1 MFFLSS
7 KLILCAKTWL
17 EDGEFFEVSV
27 RMQQEGKRTFLK
39 TGESVQASFIWLQ
52 LKGKKEENAKMKEDR
67 KQKKK
72 KSKPILKNKLNNH
85 ETQQFLAR
93 QKTLVSLEAVLPL

>member
-1 MFFLSS
+1 
-7 KLILCAKTWL
+7 
-17 EDGEFFEVSV
+17 
-27 RMQQEGKRTFLK
+27 
-39 TGESVQASFIWLQ
+39 
-52 LKGKKEENAKMKEDR
+52 MKEDR